1 MSLFRPGENVERVAE
16 GVRARVII
24 DGEAY
29 FQALAAAAAVAE
41 EQLLISAWALDP
53 DAVILFDAA
62 GPVRV
67 VDLFARVL
75 ELHPRLRINVLAWDM
90 ARTMAWGQ
98 GGALALDDPR
108 LAGRLRVVYDGG
120 TPLGGS
126 HHQKLVVIDDVVA
139 FCGGLDLAAGR
150 FDTPAHRVVDTRRVS
165 ARGGP
170 LPPFHDVMMMVDGEA
185 AAALGQ
191 LVRERWW
198 RATGEALPAPG
209 PRAPIWPE
217 GEGIQWSDVRVGIS
231 LTDPKAQPP
240 RRQVQTLF
248 VDLIHAA
255 QERLYVENQYLT
267 SRDLALVMEAQLK
280 GTEGPELLIVGPEH
294 PRGPLAGVTVG
305 LARWRLF
312 DRLRRADRH
321 KRLRLMW
328 PVVSRARGVALY
340 VHSKVMI
347 VDDRYVRVGSAN
359 LAARSLS
366 ADTEADLCLEL
377 TRPEDRALATALRRR
392 LVAEH
397 LDVPEARLA
406 EAEDRLGSMVRAV
419 DGLLS
424 GDRTLVPFGVAPEAL
439 RGSFAEEAELL
450 YDPPEPFQLPALIE
464 AVLGRGARERLSAR
478 LPRGLWSVLAL
489 SVGFGLWR
497 VGVVR
502 PDDTI
507 RLAGATIEAIA
518 ATWDGWILLA
528 ILGGVALS
536 VGLPVALVVT
546 LAAFELGARNGG
558 ALAAVSLTLGMT
570 TTWGVGYTLGRRRVQ
585 RLVGSALNPIA
596 QAIQRRGRVAFFS
609 LRILPVAPFALVGLV
624 GGAAGAP
631 LSGMLLGS
639 WLGLLPYVALFL
651 GLGASL
657 RRFSISPDPVAFALV
672 LGAVALIRG
681 AQAALSAA
689 LDRAAARGATLPEV
703 R

>member
-24 DGEAY
+24 DGEVY
-29 FQALAAAAAVAE
+29 FQTLARAAAMAE
-41 EQLLISAWALDP
+41 EQLLITAWALDP
-53 DAVILFDAA
+53 EAAILFDAA
-62 GPVRV
+62 GRVRV
-67 VDLFARVL
+67 VDLFARLL
-75 ELHPRLRINVLAWDM
+75 ELHPRLKITVLAWDM

-98 GGALALDDPR
+98 GGALELDDPR
-108 LAGRLRVVYDGG
+108 LAGRLRVVYDGN

-150 FDTPAHRVVDTRRVS
+150 FDTPEHRVVDTRRVS
-165 ARGGP
+165 AWGGA
-170 LPPFHDVMMMVDGEA
+170 LPPFHDVMIMVDGEA

-191 LVRERWW
+191 LVRERFW
-198 RATGEALPAPG
+198 RATGEALPTPG
-209 PRAPIWPE
+209 PRAPLWPE
-217 GEGIQWSDVRVGIS
+217 GEGIEWADVRVGIS
-231 LTDPKAQPP
+231 LTDPKASPP
-240 RRQVQTLF
+240 RRQVQALF
-248 VDLIHAA
+248 VDLIQIA
-255 QERLYVENQYLT
+255 QGRLYIENQYLT

-321 KRLRLMW
+321 GRLRLMW
-328 PVVSRARGVALY
+328 PVVSRSRGVALY
-340 VHSKVMI
+340 LHSKVMI

-397 LDVPEARLA
+397 LDVPEERLA

-419 DGLLS
+419 DSLVG
-424 GDRTLVPFGVAPEAL
+424 GDRTLAAFGVAPEAL

-464 AVLGRGARERLSAR
+464 AVLGRGARERLTAR
-478 LPRGLWSVLAL
+478 LPRGLWSVVVLT
-489 SVGFGLWR
+489 VGFGLWR

-518 ATWDGWILLA
+518 TTWDGWLVLA
-528 ILGGVALS
+528 LIGGLALS
-536 VGLPVALVVT
+536 VGLPVAVVVT
-546 LAAFELGARNGG
+546 LAAFELGAKSGA
-558 ALAAVSLTLGMT
+558 ALAAVSLTFAMIS
-570 TTWGVGYTLGRRRVQ
+570 TWGVGYTLGRRRAQ
-585 RLVGSALNPIA
+585 RLLGSALNPIA

-631 LSGMLLGS
+631 VSGMLVGS

-651 GLGASL
+651 ALGAAL
-657 RRFSISPDPVAFALV
+657 RRFSLTPDFLAFGLV
-672 LGAVALIRG
+672 IGAFALIRG
-681 AQAALSAA
+681 AQTALSTT
-689 LDRAAARGATLPEV
+689 LDRAAARYSSASEA

>member
-1 MSLFRPGENVERVAE
+1 MSLFRPGINVERVAE

-29 FQALAAAAAVAE
+29 FQTLARAAAAAE
-41 EQLLISAWALDP
+41 EQLLVTAWALDP
-53 DAVILFDAA
+53 DAPITFDAA

-75 ELHPRLRINVLAWDM
+75 ELQPRLRICVLAWDK

-108 LAGRLRVVYDGG
+108 LAGRLRVVYDGH

-126 HHQKLVVIDDVVA
+126 HHQKLVIIDDTLA
-139 FCGGLDLAAGR
+139 FCGGIDLAAGR
-150 FDTPAHRVVDTRRVS
+150 FDTPAHRVVDSRRVN

-170 LPPFHDVMMMVDGEA
+170 MPPFHDVMMMVDGEA

-191 LVRERWW
+191 LARERWW
-198 RATGEALPAPG
+198 RATGEAVTPPS
-209 PRAPIWPE
+209 PRAPLWPDGDGVE
-217 GEGIQWSDVRVGIS
+217 WADVRVGVT
-231 LTDPKAQPP
+231 LTDPRSDPP
-240 RRQVQTLF
+240 RRQAQALF

-255 QERLYVENQYLT
+255 ERRLYIENQYLT
-267 SRDLALVMEAQLK
+267 ARGLAKELERRLK
-280 GTEGPELLIVGPEH
+280 EGTGPELLIVGPEH

-312 DRLRRADRH
+312 DGLRRADRH
-321 KRLRLMW
+321 GRLRLMW

-347 VDDRYVRVGSAN
+347 VDDRFVRVGSAN

-377 TRPEDRALATALRRR
+377 TRPEDRTLATALRRR
-392 LVAEH
+392 LIAEH
-397 LDVPEARLA
+397 LNVPEAQLE
-406 EAEDRLGSMVRAV
+406 EAEGRLGSMLRAV
-419 DGLLS
+419 DALVG
-424 GDRTLVPFGVAPEAL
+424 GDRTLVPFGVAPDVL

-464 AVLGRGARERLSAR
+464 AVLGRGARERLTAR
-478 LPRGLWSVLAL
+478 LPQGLWSVLAL
-489 SVGFGLWR
+489 SVAFGLWR
-497 VGVVR
+497 AGVVR
-502 PDDTI
+502 PDDTL
-507 RLAGATIEAIA
+507 RLAGATVEAVA
-518 ATWDGWILLA
+518 VTWDGWLTLA
-528 ILGGVALS
+528 LAAGLALS
-536 VGLPVALVVT
+536 VGVPVALVVT
-546 LAAFELGARNGG
+546 LCAVELGARGGG
-558 ALAAVSLTLGMT
+558 ALAAVSLTLAMIW
-570 TTWGVGYTLGRRRVQ
+570 TWAAGYALGRRRVQ
-585 RLVGSALNPIA
+585 RLVGSAVNPIVH
-596 QAIQRRGRVAFFS
+596 AILRRGRVAFFS
-609 LRILPVAPFALVGLV
+609 LRILPVAPFALVGVV

-651 GLGASL
+651 ALGGAL
-657 RRFSISPDPVAFALV
+657 RRFTISPDPLAFALV
-672 LGAVALIRG
+672 IGAVALIRG
-681 AQAALSAA
+681 AQAALSDT
-689 LDRAAARGATLPEV
+689 LDRAAARYATPPEA

>member
-1 MSLFRPGENVERVAE
+1 MSLFRPGENVERIAE

-29 FQALAAAAAVAE
+29 FKALADAAALAE
-41 EQLLISAWALDP
+41 EQLLVTAWALDP

-62 GPVRV
+62 GPARV
-67 VDLFARVL
+67 VDLFARIL
-75 ELHPRLRINVLAWDM
+75 ELQPRLRISVLAWDK
-90 ARTMAWGQ
+90 ARTMAWGH
-98 GGALALDDPR
+98 GGALTLDDPR
-108 LAGRLRVVYDGG
+108 LAGRLRVVYDGD

-139 FCGGLDLAAGR
+139 FCGGIDPAAGR
-150 FDTPAHRVVDTRRVS
+150 FDTPGHRVVDPRRVS
-165 ARGGP
+165 ALGGP

-185 AAALGQ
+185 AAALGD
-191 LVRERWW
+191 LVRERWR
-198 RATGEALPAPG
+198 RATGETLPTPG

-217 GEGIQWSDVRVGIS
+217 GDGVEWRDVRVGVS
-231 LTDPKAQPP
+231 LTDPKASPP
-240 RRQVQTLF
+240 RRQAQALF
-248 VDLIHAA
+248 VDLIAA
-255 QERLYVENQYLT
+255 ARGRLYVENQYLT
-267 SRDLALVMEAQLK
+267 SRDLAKGLEARLK
-280 GTEGPELLIVGPEH
+280 EPAGPELLIVGPEH

-312 DRLRRADRH
+312 DRLRRADQHR
-321 KRLRLMW
+321 RLRLMW
-328 PVVSRARGVALY
+328 PVISRARGVALY

-366 ADTEADLCLEL
+366 VDTEADLCLEL

-392 LVAEH
+392 LIAEH

-406 EAEDRLGSMVRAV
+406 EAEDRLGSMLRAV
-419 DGLLS
+419 DGLVG
-424 GDRTLVPFGVAPEAL
+424 GDRTLAPFGVAPEAL

-450 YDPPEPFQLPALIE
+450 YDPPEPFQLPTLIE
-464 AVLGRGARERLSAR
+464 AVLGRGARERLTAR

-489 SVGFGLWR
+489 SLAFGLWR

-502 PDDTI
+502 PDDTL
-507 RLAGATIEAIA
+507 RLAGATVEAVA
-518 ATWDGWILLA
+518 ATWDGWITLA
-528 ILGGVALS
+528 LVGGLALS
-536 VGLPVALVVT
+536 LGLPVALGVT
-546 LAAFELGARNGG
+546 LAVIDLGVRSGG
-558 ALAAVSLTLGMT
+558 ALAAVSLTLAMGW
-570 TTWGVGYTLGRRRVQ
+570 TWAAGYALGRRRVQ
-585 RLVGSALNPIA
+585 RLVGSAVNPIA

-609 LRILPVAPFALVGLV
+609 LRLLPVAPFALVGLV

-631 LSGMLLGS
+631 LSSTLVGS

-651 GLGASL
+651 GLGGAL
-657 RRFSISPDPVAFALV
+657 RRFTVSPDPVAFALV

-681 AQAALSAA
+681 AQTALSDT
-689 LDRAAARGATLPEV
+689 LDRAAARYARPPEA